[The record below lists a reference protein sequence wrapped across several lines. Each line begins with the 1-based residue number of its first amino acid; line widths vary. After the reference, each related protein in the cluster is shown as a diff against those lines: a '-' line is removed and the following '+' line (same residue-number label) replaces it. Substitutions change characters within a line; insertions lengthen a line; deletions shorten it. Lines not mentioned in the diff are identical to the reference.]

1 MRQSVHAGWSRRD
14 VVIRDRMA
22 ARVGCIRAINRS
34 DGTARGSQR
43 SDTTSLVMLTNERR
57 ACRCTA
63 FNRVSTLSRTAVA
76 RQARAGR
83 QSKRQ
88 ETDMETNGNA
98 ACARRTTGRE
108 TGSGTERL
116 LRRLAIAIGW
126 LCAVMLGWPLVPS
139 AASAASSGGLANL
152 PAVMPAMSCQAIASL
167 DLSGVTDGPVTITSA
182 TVLPAGTV
190 VGNNTL
196 AAPMCDVKGTIGPG
210 ASLFELQLPTQGWTQ
225 RYLQTGCGGL
235 CGNLSVNAPMASTC
249 VPVTNGTIAMAATDM
264 GHEGGND
271 GAWALDPRAKLDFA
285 YRAEHATAQVA
296 KAIIQR
302 FYARPARYAYF
313 DGCSDGGREALME
326 AQRYPDDFDG
336 IAAGA
341 PANDL
346 IVQNT
351 FHHAWPAAVN
361 TDPKTG
367 NAILLA
373 GKLPML
379 HAAVLKAC
387 DALDGVVDGVIDNPR
402 ACRFDP
408 ATLVCA
414 TGQADA
420 TCLTPQEATVVRRLH
435 DGATTADGLR
445 LEPFVSREWGSELN
459 WTLFVPAT
467 ATAQSGTIGFVLP
480 FLRYLDYYNASYP
493 SATIGDLKFTLAG
506 FLKTVVPVSN
516 YLAATDPDLS
526 RFAGRNGK
534 LLLWHGLE
542 DQHISPR
549 SSIEYYEAMKR
560 YMGDANVERFARFY
574 LFPGV
579 AHCGGGQGPNVFDVL
594 TPLMAWTET
603 GTTPGRIVASI
614 VDASGNTTRTRPVFP
629 YPATSRYTGSG
640 STDDAANF
648 VADTPKADP
657 FVDLHWAGEWL
668 YSPGYEATCRVNGSQ
683 LACTGGNG
691 WRAYRP

>member
-1 MRQSVHAGWSRRD
+1 MQMNCRAGWTVRAWYR
-14 VVIRDRMA
+14 A
-22 ARVGCIRAINRS
+22 ARVRRDA
-34 DGTARGSQR
+34 
-43 SDTTSLVMLTNERR
+43 LT
-57 ACRCTA
+57 
-63 FNRVSTLSRTAVA
+63 RV
-76 RQARAGR
+76 
-83 QSKRQ
+83 
-88 ETDMETNGNA
+88 
-98 ACARRTTGRE
+98 
-108 TGSGTERL
+108 
-116 LRRLAIAIGW
+116 LAIGIVW
-126 LCAVMLGWPLVPS
+126 LCAALTGWPNAAN
-139 AASAASSGGLANL
+139 AASTAGLANL
-152 PAVMPAMSCQAIASL
+152 PAVMPAMSCPSVAAL
-167 DLSGVTDGPVTITSA
+167 DLSGVTDGTVTITSA
-182 TVLPAGTV
+182 VLLPAGTV

-196 AAPMCDVKGTIGPG
+196 PAPVCDVKGTIGPG

-271 GAWALDPRAKLDFA
+271 GSWALDPKAKLDFA

-296 KAIIQR
+296 KAIIGK

-326 AQRYPDDFDG
+326 AQRFPDDFDG

-351 FHHAWPAAVN
+351 FHHAWPNAVN

-387 DALDGVVDGVIDNPR
+387 DGLDGVVDGVIDNPR
-402 ACRFDP
+402 ACHFDP
-408 ATLVCA
+408 ATIVCA
-414 TGQADA
+414 QGQSTA
-420 TCLTPQEATVVRRLH
+420 TCLMPQEADVVRRIH
-435 DGATTADGLR
+435 DGATTADGMR
-445 LEPFVSREWGSELN
+445 LEPLVSREWGSELN
-459 WTLFVPAT
+459 WTLFVPAS

-493 SATIGDLKFTLAG
+493 SAAIGDLKFTLDG
-506 FLKTVVPVSN
+506 FAKTVPVSI

-526 RFAGRNGK
+526 RFAGHGGK

-560 YMGDANVERFARFY
+560 YMGDARVDRFARFY

-579 AHCGGGQGPNVFDVL
+579 AHCGGGQGPNVFDIL
-594 TPLMAWTET
+594 SPLMAWTET
-603 GTTPGRIVASI
+603 GATPGRIVASI
-614 VDASGNTTRTRPVFP
+614 VDANGNTTRTRPVFP
-629 YPATSRYTGSG
+629 YPATARYTGSG

-648 VADTPKADP
+648 VVDAPRADP

-668 YSPGYEATCRVNGSQ
+668 YSPGYEAQCQVQDSQ
-683 LACTGGNG
+683 LVCKGGNG
-691 WRAYRP
+691 WHAYRP